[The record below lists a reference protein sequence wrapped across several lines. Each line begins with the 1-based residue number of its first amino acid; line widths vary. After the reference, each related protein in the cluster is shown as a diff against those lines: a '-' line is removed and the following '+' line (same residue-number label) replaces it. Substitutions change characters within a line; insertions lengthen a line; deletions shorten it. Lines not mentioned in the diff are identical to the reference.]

1 MRVPPA
7 PALRGL
13 AFLAVRHAPVRH
25 HSTDTLLFQGN
36 EYRHI
41 PRSRMGCPAGGKHLL
56 PPVHV
61 LQHIEREGGKRIRQR
76 RPTPRFRRN
85 ECPKEI
91 AAPGRTALHSTG
103 AVRFPVFAGYPS
115 GNPHTPPYDGGCTPP
130 HTKPLFRTTPGE
142 ATCCPPSARNR
153 LFSAQHRETGVRA
166 GTPAPHSTLQRLLQ
180 PPLVGVGWTRATT
193 ANWGGETF
201 SRKGPPPQ
209 HSPSTAPRP
218 SARLRGRPPD
228 GPALRGRGKAP
239 ASHSGIRD
247 AGPRSGGPA
256 IPQAP
261 GLRRRQGRGRP

>member
-1 MRVPPA
+1 
-7 PALRGL
+7 
-13 AFLAVRHAPVRH
+13 
-25 HSTDTLLFQGN
+25 
-36 EYRHI
+36 
-41 PRSRMGCPAGGKHLL
+41 MGCPAGGKHLL

-142 ATCCPPSARNR
+142 ATCCPPSAHDRALFRAAPGDGRQNRNACATQR
-153 LFSAQHRETGVRA
+153 SPETITAAFGGDEVDASHDSKLGRGNVLKKRA
-166 GTPAPHSTLQRLLQ
+166 PSPI
-180 PPLVGVGWTRATT
+180 
-193 ANWGGETF
+193 F
-201 SRKGPPPQ
+201 
-209 HSPSTAPRP
+209 SPSTAPRP

-239 ASHSGIRD
+239 ASHSDIRD
-247 AGPRSGGPA
+247 AEPRSGGPA

-261 GLRRRQGRGRP
+261 DLPRRQGRGRP